1 MICGNVK
8 EQDNSNKHVTSTR
21 KKDMRVVVG
30 GGGKDHSNIPL
41 KRERKHSRR

>member
-8 EQDNSNKHVTSTR
+8 EQDNSNKHVISTR
-21 KKDMRVVVG
+21 KKDMRVVV